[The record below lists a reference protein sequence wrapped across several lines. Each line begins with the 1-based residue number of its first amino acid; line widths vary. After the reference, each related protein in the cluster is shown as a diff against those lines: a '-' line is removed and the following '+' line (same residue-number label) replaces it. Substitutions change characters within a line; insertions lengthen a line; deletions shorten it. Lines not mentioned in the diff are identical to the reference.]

1 MLYGILS
8 GNGSAVCGDL
18 LLYGSLE
25 REGNESELTVRIWH
39 TGAGYVDTPVSTY
52 DRSAED
58 EFRSLVADLKR
69 DGTIPN
75 SSGTFRFHENYE
87 TEWAQINWYQ
97 WDSFDTA
104 RDFVISADIT
114 WKSASTTPNYQYSG
128 CGFVFRALDTD
139 NNLYAAVNMDGRLH
153 FGGYRNGRQLNYGDQ
168 KYGPVSTKGSAQMV
182 LVVNGGTAS
191 VYINGARVGQQ
202 KNLAIDSAG
211 GLAFTVW
218 SGTNKDYGTRC
229 TFEHVYYYTW

>member
-1 MLYGILS
+1 
-8 GNGSAVCGDL
+8 
-18 LLYGSLE
+18 
-25 REGNESELTVRIWH
+25 
-39 TGAGYVDTPVSTY
+39 
-52 DRSAED
+52 
-58 EFRSLVADLKR
+58 
-69 DGTIPN
+69 
-75 SSGTFRFHENYE
+75 
-87 TEWAQINWYQ
+87 
-97 WDSFDTA
+97 
-104 RDFVISADIT
+104 
-114 WKSASTTPNYQYSG
+114 
-128 CGFVFRALDTD
+128 
-139 NNLYAAVNMDGRLH
+139 MDGRLH